1 MEYNKIKA
9 VSAAVTI
16 KAGDN
21 MKLNLTDLLFSLS
34 EALDIVEHEMTG
46 VQSAHGKH
54 VAYLSALMGIENGMK
69 GDELADF
76 TCCAMLHDNAFTE
89 YAREEFSSGNVVD
102 VYELKKRA
110 EMLNKEDYMCF
121 ISGARHSAAGER
133 NIALIPFSTNVK
145 NIILYHH
152 ENADGTGP
160 LKKDC
165 SVTELKSQIVH
176 LADTIDVIWNIMT
189 VTEDDFADMKKKI
202 NSLSGIMFSPKSVEL
217 FNKAISYESLHN
229 FRTKSSEEMLRDI
242 VPTVEKDYSDAEI
255 HNIAKFFAG
264 IVDCKSSFTRSHCIG
279 VAQRSEAAAK
289 YYNFPPDKAIRY
301 YLAAALHDMG
311 KLVIQN
317 DILEKRGKLD
327 DAEFANVKTH
337 AMATRELLRDIDGF
351 KDITEWASNH
361 HEKLDGSG
369 YPYGKQADELTFEDR
384 LMTCLDIY
392 QALTEPRP
400 YKTPISHKKAMEIM
414 YKMAADN
421 KIDKNIVYDLDKI
434 FGNKNP
440 A

>member
-1 MEYNKIKA
+1 
-9 VSAAVTI
+9 
-16 KAGDN
+16 
-21 MKLNLTDLLFSLS
+21 MKLNLTDFLFSLS

-54 VAYLSALMGIENGMK
+54 VAFLSALMGRQKGMR
-69 GDELADF
+69 DEELSDF
-76 TCCAMLHDNAFTE
+76 VCCAMLHDNAFTE

-110 EMLNKEDYMCF
+110 EMLNKDDYMCF

-133 NIALIPFSTNVK
+133 NIALIPFRTDIK

-160 LKKDC
+160 FKKSAD
-165 SVTELKSQIVH
+165 VTGIKSQIVH

-189 VTEDDFADMKKKI
+189 ITEDEFSEMREKI
-202 NSLSGIMFSPKSVEL
+202 NSLSGIMFSKESVKL
-217 FNKAISYESLHN
+217 FNKAITYEKLHD
-229 FRTKSSEEMLRDI
+229 FRMKSSEEMLREI
-242 VPTVEKDYSDAEI
+242 VPEVERDYSDAEI

-279 VAQRSEAAAK
+279 VAQKSEVMAK
-289 YYNFPPDKAIRY
+289 YYGFPQDKATRY
-301 YLAAALHDMG
+301 YLAAALHDIG

-327 DAEFANVKTH
+327 AAEFANVKTH
-337 AMATRELLRDIDGF
+337 AMATRELICDIAGF
-351 KDITEWASNH
+351 EDITEWASNH
-361 HEKLDGSG
+361 HEKLNGCG
-369 YPYGKQADELTFEDR
+369 YPYGKTADELTFEDR

-400 YKTPISHKKAMEIM
+400 YKTPISHRMAMEIM
-414 YKMAADN
+414 YKMADDGE
-421 KIDKNIVYDLDKI
+421 IDKNIVYDLDKC
-434 FGNKNP
+434 FKKP
-440 A
+440 PQT